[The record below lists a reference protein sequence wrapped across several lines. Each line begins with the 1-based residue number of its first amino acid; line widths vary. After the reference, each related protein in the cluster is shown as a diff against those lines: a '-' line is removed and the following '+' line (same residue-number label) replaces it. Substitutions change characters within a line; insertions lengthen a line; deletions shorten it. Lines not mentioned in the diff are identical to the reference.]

1 MKKSQFFDKFKRYR
15 NGILASNELIVH
27 SNVADNL
34 IKIILSLS
42 KPLNHQK
49 ARSFLIFSTG
59 VRK

>member
-15 NGILASNELIVH
+15 NEILASKELIVH

-34 IKIILSLS
+34 IKIILFLS

-49 ARSFLIFSTG
+49 G
-59 VRK
+59 